1 MTFWPKQSPLGNE
14 ALMKHLLYTILAA
27 VVLVASAPLKPL
39 AHESPVDHV
48 DRGIRIWVKGENIYL
63 RYQLQLSER
72 AAMMQLTQI
81 DRNGDA
87 VIADSERDEYFASFA
102 DALSKQ
108 LHLKLGNRVMELKR
122 DGKIELLPEF
132 RQVFT
137 FSARCGPLE
146 SGRLPGVFSDEYSRS
161 YPGAY
166 RWDAPQ
172 IDLNAGPR
180 VVVKDAPKAITV
192 EHSGFLQINFEIV
205 VP

>member
-1 MTFWPKQSPLGNE
+1 MFWQKPSPPGNE
-14 ALMKHLLYTILAA
+14 SDMRHFLFSILAA
-27 VVLVASAPLKPL
+27 IALVASAPLKPL

-48 DRGIRIWVKGENIYL
+48 DRGIRIWVKGETIYL

-87 VIADSERDEYFASFA
+87 IISDSERDEYFRKFA
-102 DALSKQ
+102 ETLSKQ
-108 LHLKLGNRVMELKR
+108 LHLKIDGRDLELKCE
-122 DGKIELLPEF
+122 GKVELLPNF
-132 RQVFT
+132 QQVFS
-137 FSARCGPLE
+137 FSAQCAQLKTGKH
-146 SGRLPGVFSDEYSRS
+146 SGVLSDEYSRS

-172 IDLNAGPR
+172 IDSGTGPR
-180 VVVKDAPKAITV
+180 IIVKDAPKAIAI
-192 EHSGFLQINFEIV
+192 EHSGFLVINFEVV

>member
-1 MTFWPKQSPLGNE
+1 MK
-14 ALMKHLLYTILAA
+14 AIMKHFLQTILVAIA
-27 VVLVASAPLKPL
+27 LVASTPLKPL

-48 DRGIRIWVKGENIYL
+48 DRGIRIWIEGETIYL

-87 VIADSERDEYFASFA
+87 IISDSERDEYFTSFA
-102 DALSKQ
+102 DTLSKQ
-108 LHLKLGNRVMELKR
+108 LHLKIDSRKLELKR
-122 DGKIELLPEF
+122 DGKIELLPDF

-137 FSARCGPLE
+137 LSAQCAELKIGKH
-146 SGRLPGVFSDEYSRS
+146 SGVLSDEYSRS

-172 IDLNAGPR
+172 INSGAGSR
-180 VVVKDAPKAITV
+180 VIVKDAPKAIAI
-192 EHSGFLQINFEIV
+192 EHSGFLLINFDV
-205 VP
+205 VAP